1 MQESQ
6 DIFKDFS
13 IKSRTVLYIE
23 INTFGAAMIL
33 TIKAKEVV

>member
-1 MQESQ
+1 MQERH

-23 INTFGAAMIL
+23 INIFWAAMIL